1 MLAPLIVNV
10 SRDIGDIATMTAELG
25 SVVVR
30 PFASAD
36 QAEAKELILSGLEE
50 HWGQRDRSKNLDL
63 ENIGRSYAAAVF
75 LVACD
80 RERIVG
86 TGALVPKSHGVAE
99 IVRMSV
105 VGDRRRQGL
114 GRLILKNLMQY
125 AQSRGIRTLV
135 LETTETWHE
144 VIQFYLAEGFR
155 ITHHAAG
162 DVYFALDLSRANEE
176 MASASG

>member
-1 MLAPLIVNV
+1 MISGSSKRSVATRRNV
-10 SRDIGDIATMTAELG
+10 
-25 SVVVR
+25 
-30 PFASAD
+30 
-36 QAEAKELILSGLEE
+36 
-50 HWGQRDRSKNLDL
+50 
-63 ENIGRSYAAAVF
+63 

-114 GRLILKNLMQY
+114 GRLILKKPIQD

-135 LETTETWHE
+135 LETTETWRE
-144 VIQFYLAEGFR
+144 VIQFYLAEGFGSP
-155 ITHHAAG
+155 ITRQAMCTSHLTSHAQMRKWR
-162 DVYFALDLSRANEE
+162 VPALTPVAADGHGQSAKGRA
-176 MASASG
+176 AARRR